1 MHVWG
6 GKQQKLEEAAEGVS
20 ILVTVV
26 STHPLSS
33 IINQI

>member
-26 STHPLSS
+26 STLSS
-33 IINQI
+33 IVNQI